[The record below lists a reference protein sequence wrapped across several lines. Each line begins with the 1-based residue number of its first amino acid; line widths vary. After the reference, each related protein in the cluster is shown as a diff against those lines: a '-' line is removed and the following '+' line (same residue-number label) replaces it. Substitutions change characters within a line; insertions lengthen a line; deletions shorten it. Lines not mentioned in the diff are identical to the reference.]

1 MSPPPQKKRDAAAD
15 AVIVLDDDSP
25 PKDCPAVCA
34 SSAGGSSQSGSV
46 MLSPSALSASLTP
59 ASLEEGLTSLAQWRG
74 HLGKAVRVKA
84 IVTSVVSTKFMPKKG
99 VLRISVRIDDGSGVQ
114 VDARLS
120 DALTE
125 EIIELSMAEFQ
136 SIYQSDRAK
145 AAGVLNKAAVR
156 LAQFEGVFTLRFPAS
171 SPEEHPAQ
179 PPLVTLVSRATP
191 SVDDLNRMMEDCLD
205 ALGLVL

>member
-1 MSPPPQKKRDAAAD
+1 
-15 AVIVLDDDSP
+15 
-25 PKDCPAVCA
+25 
-34 SSAGGSSQSGSV
+34 
-46 MLSPSALSASLTP
+46 
-59 ASLEEGLTSLAQWRG
+59 
-74 HLGKAVRVKA
+74 VRVKA